1 MKKKIAFILFLL
13 SSCLM
18 YSQEKLAS
26 KIYLT
31 NPIDVERSDESF
43 VVKRNSL
50 RAEKSNLAPVVFDE
64 KGGHIPFQLDD
75 MDGDGKWDELVF
87 VYTLGKREK
96 AILNIKWVAKEELPT
111 FNARTNIRY
120 GKMTIPGYIEELTSD
135 FRTPKDSFP
144 PDRYP
149 YQMDGVAWEND
160 LIAFRHY
167 FDGRNNRDVYG
178 KRVSAM
184 VLDTVGIGN
193 DGHPANSYQTLNEWG
208 RDILNVGGS
217 FGLGGLAIMS
227 ADTII
232 QLGDIRT
239 GRKENIDSTYYRLI
253 TKGAVRSVFQLKY
266 KGWAIGTNKINLL
279 QTITIWAGK
288 HNYENTVEAK
298 NLPHGFNLFTG
309 IVRSLNKEP
318 LVEKQSEK
326 FYLMMTHDR
335 QTTDPLNYMG
345 MALMIPKS
353 NFVTAF
359 DTPDVGSSIVGTW
372 CAKLGLNTKNIA
384 TFDAYAAWE
393 LQDSRFSDRDYF
405 LKYIESEAY
414 KKDHPIKISVK

>member
-1 MKKKIAFILFLL
+1 MTRNIIGVLL
-13 SSCLM
+13 LLAICSACSKD
-18 YSQEKLAS
+18 KLA
-26 KIYLT
+26 KTICLT
-31 NPIDVERSDESF
+31 NVIDVERIDESF
-43 VVKRNSL
+43 VIKRDNLGASRTDLLPIISDEEGSL
-50 RAEKSNLAPVVFDE
+50 V
-64 KGGHIPFQLDD
+64 PFQLDD
-75 MDGDGKWDELVF
+75 MDADGTWDELAF

-96 AILNIKWVAKEELPT
+96 AILNIKWVTKEELPT

-120 GKMTIPGYIEELTSD
+120 GKMTAPGHIEELTSD

-253 TKGAVRSVFQLKY
+253 TKGAVRSVLQLKY
-266 KGWAIGTNKINLL
+266 KGWATGTNKINLL

-288 HNYENTVEAK
+288 HNYENIIEAE
-298 NLPHGFNLFTG
+298 NIPHGFNLVTG
-309 IVRSLNKEP
+309 IVRSLNREP

-345 MALMIPKS
+345 MALMIPKQ

-359 DTPDVGSSIVGTW
+359 DTPDVGNNIVGTW
-372 CAKLGLNTKNIA
+372 CAKLGLNTENIV

-393 LQDSRFSDRDYF
+393 LQDPQFSDRDYF
-405 LKYIESEAY
+405 IKYIESEAY
-414 KKDHPIKISVK
+414 KKDHPVKISIK